1 MLVVV
6 TTVSFFVHVY
16 SAEYM
21 GSDPHTCRFFCY
33 ISFFTFFMVALVTA
47 DNFLQLF
54 FG

>member
-1 MLVVV
+1 MLIVV

-16 SAEYM
+16 SSEYM
-21 GSDPHTCRFFCY
+21 GADPHACRFFCY